1 MSLPS
6 ISLVS
11 PIDKSKTSSQTPTL
25 SVLYEDIDDHTDAT
39 NIKLELDR
47 LGSFNTSSY
56 QTQTYTLAA
65 SGTNVDYTAGTPL
78 RAGFWY
84 WRVIATNQYGT
95 TISDTWTV
103 QIEAGAEKKAL
114 YQYESISK
122 YSFWTKKRILHQYEN
137 TAKYMGWKRKR
148 SLYQNENIG
157 KAGPQRTGFRSSY
170 NYENITD
177 EPPFPY
183 IRSLSSTRAE
193 TGSVITIS
201 GNGFGTTDAN
211 DPDNPDRALRG
222 YGGFVYIG
230 ATLCNILSWSWQSI
244 EFQIPDLAESGA
256 VKVVLTAPTIRESNV
271 IGLEVVQKFAEETGL
286 ELYVCDRSNP
296 NKVVAY
302 LESATDKTFQLL
314 MNNPGSGQFTISRY
328 DPKGGDRDLIKD
340 QNLIL
345 CKIGGRSIFKWI
357 IESRNPQYVDSG
369 EQQLIKVSGRGVLS
383 ILETAV
389 VYPEGMPTPESLERE
404 FVGVRGAAILRQLIT
419 EAKNR
424 GALVGIELDFTAD
437 EDSIG
442 NPWTDS
448 TSISFHA
455 GTPLLEV
462 ANRLGEGMGL
472 FDFELTPDLKL
483 KLYRSKGTN
492 KYEEVR
498 YRPSQA
504 IITHQNQSDASKV
517 TNTVLVEGEGGAI
530 VEAVH
535 AEGQISWGRREGYL
549 QARNIKSEWSALQS
563 YGNSFLATA
572 AYAAWGIQGTV
583 TDFLEDS
590 GERLAPFKS
599 YELGDWI
606 GWIIPP
612 EGTDEIGFDG
622 RLRVKGITCQED
634 NDTGH
639 LKYILEL
646 NNVMLEHDIRIAQLV
661 DRMAQFSR
669 STTLTSPS
677 TEVSA
682 PLVHSHIHG
691 LLNGLDE
698 DDHPQYYTQ
707 ARHVADPHS
716 GIARVASIRRP
727 GESALVGDVAIVPGN
742 NVSIS
747 QDDEQ
752 KTLTISSTAS
762 GGTGFINPIDA
773 PPANPHGMDDEF
785 EDSTMSAKWSW
796 VNQGTSSWIENG
808 TYGSMTLVSGGD
820 HTRLLVQS
828 APTGDFT
835 ATAKVALSGP
845 RLNYFNFGV
854 CLYNSINGRRIIFGK
869 SSRESYS
876 GMQAIKF
883 SSDTSF
889 SGDPYLNGGWDSA
902 SIYVRAR
909 RAGTSYYLEMSID
922 GDFWWQAFTETV
934 SNFLGDI
941 THVGIGYFR
950 NNTNGSIYRGRCDW
964 FRVTEQ

>member
-1 MSLPS
+1 MGLP
-6 ISLVS
+6 ILTLVNPPDSSSTAS
-11 PIDKSKTSSQTPTL
+11 PTPTL
-25 SVLYEDIDDHTDAT
+25 SVLYEDPVDYVDA
-39 NIKLELDR
+39 NITLEVDR
-47 LGSFNTSSY
+47 IGTFNTSYY
-56 QTQTYTLAA
+56 QTQTVIAVT
-65 SGTNVDYTAGTPL
+65 SGTTKDFTVATPL
-78 RAGFWY
+78 SSGFWY
-84 WRVIATNQYGT
+84 WRVIATNTDGT
-95 TISDTWTV
+95 TVSETMAIKV
-103 QIEAGAEKKAL
+103 ELGAVKRTLYQYENITKYNDWKNKRTLYQYENIAKYGPDFSNKRAL
-114 YQYESISK
+114 YQYE
-122 YSFWTKKRILHQYEN
+122 T
-137 TAKYMGWKRKR
+137 
-148 SLYQNENIG
+148 
-157 KAGPQRTGFRSSY
+157 
-170 NYENITD
+170 ITD
-177 EPPFPY
+177 DPPFPY

-201 GNGFGTTDAN
+201 GNGFGKTDAN

-230 ATLCNILSWSWQSI
+230 ATLCNVLSWSWTEI
-244 EFQIPDLAESGA
+244 EFQIPDSAQSGA
-256 VKVVLTAPTIRESNV
+256 VKVVLTVPTVRESNV

-314 MNNPGSGQFTISRY
+314 MNNPGSGQLTISRL
-328 DPKGGDRDLIKD
+328 DADGGNRDLIRD

-419 EAKNR
+419 EAKSR

-472 FDFELTPDLKL
+472 FDYELTPDLKL

-583 TDFLEDS
+583 TDFLDDS

-606 GWIIPP
+606 GWLIPP

-639 LKYILEL
+639 LKYTLEL

-682 PLVHSHIHG
+682 PLAHNHVHG
-691 LLNGLDE
+691 LLNNLDE
-698 DDHPQYYTQ
+698 DDHPQYYNL
-707 ARHVADPHS
+707 ARHAADLHESVPRVSSIRADGEDELTGAVEIAAGVNVSVTQETLNKQIMISAGINS
-716 GIARVASIRRP
+716 GISLPTPIEELR
-727 GESALVGDVAIVPGN
+727 GQMFFLEGNVG
-742 NVSIS
+742 IS
-747 QDDEQ
+747 D
-752 KTLTISSTAS
+752 
-762 GGTGFINPIDA
+762 
-773 PPANPHGMDDEF
+773 
-785 EDSTMSAKWSW
+785 
-796 VNQGTSSWIENG
+796 
-808 TYGSMTLVSGGD
+808 
-820 HTRLLVQS
+820 
-828 APTGDFT
+828 
-835 ATAKVALSGP
+835 
-845 RLNYFNFGV
+845 
-854 CLYNSINGRRIIFGK
+854 
-869 SSRESYS
+869 
-876 GMQAIKF
+876 QAYICIKD
-883 SSDTSF
+883 SSDNYTW
-889 SGDPYLNGGWDSA
+889 L
-902 SIYVRAR
+902 
-909 RAGTSYYLEMSID
+909 TL
-922 GDFWWQAFTETV
+922 
-934 SNFLGDI
+934 
-941 THVGIGYFR
+941 
-950 NNTNGSIYRGRCDW
+950 
-964 FRVTEQ
+964 